1 MDLKEGYFNYGSKV
15 IDNKLQLI
23 RKKTSG
29 EYEYET
35 QTFFFLS
42 EGEEFYFF
50 IGRNPTLFYVV
61 SKNNTNL
68 AKELV
73 LSKNKNKIKGE
84 IIDDFLNSK
93 FYDDD
98 DNDNNIQETIHKH
111 LDKSYKSFTMFRSF
125 ADRQFGNTV
134 CFESVYG
141 IYETNDNIYTE
152 KMIDELFYLCKDSK
166 HNRWIKRD
174 SRIQK
179 ILKKTNIN
187 ETE

>member
-15 IDNKLQLI
+15 IDNKLQFV
-23 RKKTSG
+23 RKKECGS

-42 EGEEFYFF
+42 EGEEFHFF
-50 IGRNPTLFYVV
+50 IDITENLFYVV
-61 SKNNTNL
+61 SKNNNNIS
-68 AKELV
+68 KELV

-93 FYDDD
+93 FYDD
-98 DNDNNIQETIHKH
+98 NNIQETIHKH
-111 LDKSYKSFTMFRSF
+111 LDRSYKSFTMFRSF

-141 IYETNDNIYTE
+141 MYQINDNIYTE
-152 KMIDELFYLCKDSK
+152 KMIGELFYLCKDSK

-174 SRIQK
+174 SRLQK
-179 ILKKTNIN
+179 ILKKN
-187 ETE
+187 EIEQKS